1 MSCQV
6 GLLRDELAR
15 LEMELRKK
23 EERNDY
29 LREQKEEEVISIRS
43 VSDHLSRS
51 TYMYYCT
58 VSISVLKQKDFLLV
72 MFIQLGFLI
81 TRGCEM
87 EHTQNVVLLLVQAPL
102 YQLCENW

>member
-29 LREQKEEEVISIRS
+29 LREQKEDEVISIHS
-43 VSDHLSRS
+43 VSDRLSRS

-58 VSISVLKQKDFLLV
+58 VSISVLKQKDFFACYV
-72 MFIQLGFLI
+72 
-81 TRGCEM
+81 
-87 EHTQNVVLLLVQAPL
+87 HTARVF
-102 YQLCENW
+102 YYKRM